1 MCVLIKT
8 QLRKTHKCTHLPEL
22 MTSLHPDKP
31 IAIKNIVM
39 LKMYLIHPVYQ
50 TL

>member
-8 QLRKTHKCTHLPEL
+8 QLQKTHKCTRLPEL

-31 IAIKNIVM
+31 VAIKNIVT
-39 LKMYLIHPVYQ
+39 LEMYPTHPV
-50 TL
+50 